1 MSTFIAK
8 NALLTLAVLL
18 AAADPCLA
26 ADGGPVGLSVR
37 TFAVLIGAIA
47 GLFALAW
54 AAKKYGPYARV
65 RRSIG
70 LDIIGQV
77 PVGARA
83 NLALVRVGRSVL
95 LIGVTQN
102 TVTLIKDLEQGDF
115 EKTIQ
120 EAGA

>member
-54 AAKKYGPYARV
+54 AAKKYGPYARLK
-65 RRSIG
+65 RSIG
-70 LDIIGQV
+70 LDLMDQV
-77 PVGARA
+77 PAGARA
-83 NLALVRVGRSVL
+83 YRQSTGSWLLVYRPMDL
-95 LIGVTQN
+95 LR
-102 TVTLIKDLEQGDF
+102 LS
-115 EKTIQ
+115 
-120 EAGA
+120 

>member
-1 MSTFIAK
+1 MSTLMAK
-8 NALLTLAVLL
+8 NALLTLAILL

-26 ADGGPVGLSVR
+26 ADSAPVGLSVR